1 MKKVVHAAAC
11 LAVLGAAAPAL
22 AADGAGLTIYSSG
35 FGMVR
40 ESRTLA
46 LPQGVG
52 EVVIPGVPREIRPD
66 TVLVRAEGLSVLE
79 SGFLP
84 ETLTP
89 QELYRKYIGRTVTL
103 VRVNPAT
110 GAETREQVDLLAAND
125 GLVVRRN
132 GQIEAVRPDGTFTR
146 VALDAVPEG
155 LAAVPTLALKVNS
168 STQGT
173 RPVNLSYLTNGLGWQ
188 ADYVGS
194 YDEGR
199 GVLSLQGWA
208 TLRNDTDADFRNSRV
223 QLMAGNVNVE
233 QRYDRPVM
241 AMAKAQ
247 SAPMMEAGAAPDRE
261 SMGDFQLYTLPQP
274 VTLLR
279 NQTKQVAL
287 VTAQAVKAE
296 RSYRFELWG
305 PQTFEQA
312 QNADIRVTFKNAKGN
327 GLGEPLPAGT
337 VRLYGQDRG
346 GNSQFLG
353 EDRVR
358 HTPENGEIDLTL
370 GKAFDVTVKPTQ
382 LDQKVLSRSD
392 GPRLVEWSMSYEV
405 ANAKDQAVTVDLRQ
419 SGLSGEWE
427 VLEESRKHER
437 LDSDTIRW
445 KVPVPAK
452 GATTVTVK
460 VRQRG

>member
-1 MKKVVHAAAC
+1 MKRVVHAAAYV
-11 LAVLGAAAPAL
+11 AVIGLAAPAV
-22 AADGAGLTIYSSG
+22 AADGAGLTIYSGG

-52 EVVIPGVPREIRPD
+52 EVVIPGLPRETRPE
-66 TVLVRAEGLSVLE
+66 TVLVRADGLSVLE
-79 SGFLP
+79 SSFLP

-89 QELYRKYIGRTVTL
+89 HELYRKHVGKTVTL

-110 GAETREQVDLLAAND
+110 GAETREQVDLLAVND
-125 GLVVRRN
+125 GLMVRRN

-146 VALDAVPEG
+146 VVLDAVPEG
-155 LAAVPTLALKVNS
+155 LAAVPTLSLKVNS
-168 STQGT
+168 RAPGT
-173 RPVNLSYLTNGLGWQ
+173 KPVNLSYLTNGLGWQ

-194 YDEGR
+194 YDEAR

-223 QLMAGNVNVE
+223 QLMAGNVSVE
-233 QRYDRPVM
+233 QRYDRPMM
-241 AMAKAQ
+241 AMTKAQ
-247 SAPMMEAGAAPDRE
+247 SAPMMEAASVPDRE
-261 SMGDFQLYTLPQP
+261 SVGDFQLYTLPQP

-279 NQTKQVAL
+279 NQTRQVSL
-287 VTAQAVKAE
+287 VAAQAVKAE

-305 PQTFEQA
+305 PQSFEEPR
-312 QNADIRVTFKNAKGN
+312 NADIRVTFKNTKGN
-327 GLGEPLPAGT
+327 GLGEPLPAGV

-353 EDRVR
+353 EDRVQ
-358 HTPENGEIDLTL
+358 HTPENSEIDLTL

-382 LDQKVLSRSD
+382 VNQKVLNRTD
-392 GPRLVEWSMSYEV
+392 GPRLIEWTVSYEV
-405 ANAKDQAVTVDLRQ
+405 KNAKDQAVTLDLRQ

-445 KVPVPAK
+445 QVPVAAK
-452 GATTVTVK
+452 GTTTVTVK

>member
-1 MKKVVHAAAC
+1 
-11 LAVLGAAAPAL
+11 
-22 AADGAGLTIYSSG
+22 
-35 FGMVR
+35 MVR

-52 EVVIPGVPREIRPD
+52 EVVIPGLPHDIRPE
-66 TVLVRAEGLSVLE
+66 TVLVRADGVSVLE
-79 SGFLP
+79 QSFLP
-84 ETLTP
+84 ETLSP
-89 QELYRKYIGRTVTL
+89 EELYERFVGKTVTL

-110 GAETREQVDLLAAND
+110 GAETREPVELLSVNG
-125 GLVVRRN
+125 GLVVRN
-132 GQIEAVRPDGTFTR
+132 KGQIETVLPDGVFVR
-146 VALDAVPEG
+146 VAVDGVPEG
-155 LAAVPTLALKVNS
+155 LAAVPTLSVKLNS
-168 STQGT
+168 RTQGAK
-173 RPVNLSYLTNGLGWQ
+173 PVNLSYLTNGMGWQ

-194 YDEGR
+194 YDEAR
-199 GVLSLQGWA
+199 GVLTLQGFA
-208 TLRNDTDADFRNSRV
+208 TLRNDTTADFRNSRV

-247 SAPMMEAGAAPDRE
+247 SAPMMEAAGVPDRE

-279 NQTKQVAL
+279 NQSKQVAL

-305 PQTFEQA
+305 PQTFEQPR
-312 QNADIRVTFKNAKGN
+312 NADIRVTFANTRGN

-346 GNSQFLG
+346 GSSQFLG

-370 GKAFDVTVKPTQ
+370 GKAFDVTVKSTQ
-382 LDQKVLSRSD
+382 VDQKVLSRSD
-392 GPRLVEWSMSYEV
+392 GPRLVEWAVSYEL

-452 GATTVTVK
+452 GTTTVTVK